1 VTVAGVW
8 FYAALLALPIYYIVI
23 SASKTNEEIFSFPTA
38 LPVKW
43 SWENFGK
50 AWEMAALGDGLVNSG
65 VIVAASLLITLVLS
79 IPAAYSIARSDGRL
93 SRAVEVFFAG
103 GFLIPTFAALVAT
116 VLLSI
121 AVGLFQ
127 TKLFLIL
134 YYPATALPLAVILLT
149 QYMRSIPA
157 ELAESAM
164 IDGASR
170 LKVLML
176 IYLPLSWPAVSS
188 VLVVNFIAFW
198 NEYLFALIIA
208 GPSIET
214 RTAQVALP
222 TLAGLKMTDYGLMS
236 AGTVIILIPVF
247 VFYAILQ
254 KRLEG
259 ALAAGALKG

>member
-1 VTVAGVW
+1 VVGVW
-8 FYAALLALPIYYIVI
+8 FYAALLVLPIYYIVI
-23 SASKTNEEIFSFPTA
+23 SSSKTNEEIFSRPTA
-38 LPVKW
+38 LPKNW
-43 SWENFGK
+43 SGDNFSK
-50 AWEMAALGDGLVNSG
+50 AWEMAALGDGLINSG
-65 VIVAASLLITLVLS
+65 IIVMASLLITLVLS
-79 IPAAYSIARSDGRL
+79 IPAAYSIARSGGRL
-93 SRAVEVFFAG
+93 SRAVELFFAG

-176 IYLPLSWPAVSS
+176 IYLPLSWPAISS
-188 VLVVNFIAFW
+188 VLVVNFIQFW